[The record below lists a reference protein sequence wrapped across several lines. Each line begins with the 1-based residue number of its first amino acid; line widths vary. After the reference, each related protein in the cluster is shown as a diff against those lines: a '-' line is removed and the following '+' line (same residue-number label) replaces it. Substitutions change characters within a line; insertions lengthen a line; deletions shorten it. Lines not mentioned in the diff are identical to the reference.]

1 MSGDTVPPMHKAAL
15 LATVAP
21 VAFASRP
28 LAGPSQPE
36 RYADAAATR
45 RREGGPAAVLTGDEM
60 LRRSADS
67 AYMKP
72 HWDRVDAIVAGI
84 DAMRD
89 GDFMQRFTAEDEPDF
104 TFRRN
109 CSKMT
114 NVYRDIVEGLAS
126 KPFEKEVNF
135 TKDGN
140 KAVPQDLIDFIEDV
154 DGSSNNLTVFAGET
168 FFNGINSAV
177 DWIFIDYEKS
187 DGKIVTIADRKE
199 RGLRPYWSHVLGR
212 NILDAQSK
220 VINGKETLTYIKIYE
235 PGSPDRVRIFTRA
248 EDGTVSWQLY
258 KYDDTATTGT
268 TRFVIEDEGTLSIN
282 VIPLVPFITGRR
294 EGRSWRMNP
303 PMKDA
308 ADLQVELFLQESG
321 LKFAKILTA
330 YPMLAANG
338 ITPPKGPDGKP
349 LYSVAV
355 GPNRVLWSTMDA
367 SGKVGSWEYLE
378 PSAESLKFLAEDI
391 KETIQQIRELGRQ
404 PLTAQ
409 AGNITVITAAVA
421 AGKAASA
428 VKVWAL
434 KLKDA
439 LENALKITCLY
450 YGIDITT
457 YDPTVDVYLE
467 FDEFVDGKDLESL
480 DADRDRGD
488 ISQETLWEEKKR
500 RGVYSEE
507 FSPERERERLLKEVP
522 GDGPDMTPLV

>member
-1 MSGDTVPPMHKAAL
+1 MASTNA
-15 LATVAP
+15 
-21 VAFASRP
+21 VAFASLP
-28 LAGPSQPE
+28 PVPAVSGPE
-36 RYADAAATR
+36 RYRDAALTR
-45 RREGGPAAVLTGDEM
+45 RNMGGPALVANGDPLM
-60 LRRSADS
+60 RRSKDS
-67 AYMKP
+67 AYMVP
-72 HWDRVDAIVAGI
+72 HWDRVDAIVSGI

-89 GDFMQRFTAEDEPDF
+89 GDFMQRFTEEDDADF

-135 TKDGN
+135 AKDAN
-140 KAVPQDLIDFIEDV
+140 KAVPQELLEFIENV

-168 FFNGINSAV
+168 FFNGINAAI
-177 DWIFIDYEKS
+177 DWIFVDFSKRDPTVRS
-187 DGKIVTIADRKE
+187 IADMKQK
-199 RGLRPYWSHVLGR
+199 GLRPYWSHVLGR
-212 NILDAQSK
+212 NILDVQSE
-220 VINGKETLTYIKIYE
+220 VINSEETLTYIKIFE
-235 PGSPDRVRIFTRA
+235 PGDVDHIREFERVAATETTAAYVKWTLWKWSGETTPAAGETRYVV
-248 EDGTVSWQLY
+248 EDSGTVSI
-258 KYDDTATTGT
+258 G
-268 TRFVIEDEGTLSIN
+268 

-349 LYSVAV
+349 LYKVAV

-367 SGKVGSWEYLE
+367 SGNVGSWSYLE
-378 PSAESLKFLAEDI
+378 PSSESLKFLAEDI

-434 KLKDA
+434 KLKDTI
-439 LENALKITCLY
+439 ENALVMTAMY
-450 YGIDITT
+450 YGIKPGT

-507 FSPERERERLLKEVP
+507 FTPDRERERLLAEVP
-522 GDGPDMTPLV
+522 SDGPDITGDAP